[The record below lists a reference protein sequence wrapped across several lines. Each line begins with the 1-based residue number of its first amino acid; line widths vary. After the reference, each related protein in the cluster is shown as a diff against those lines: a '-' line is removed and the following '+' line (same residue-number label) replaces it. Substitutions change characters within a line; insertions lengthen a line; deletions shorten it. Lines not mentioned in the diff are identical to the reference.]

1 MKERSNIN
9 DFLFENLDDMQA
21 SWKAGD
27 RPVSRILQE
36 ILNHVTEIV
45 RSEVRLAGAEVR
57 QDATKV
63 AKAGMLVGIGTVCAL
78 YALGFVLLSA
88 VYALGTGI
96 PLWLS
101 ALIVGAGTGI
111 TAAIFL
117 QVGRNRMKQASLKPD
132 QTIRS
137 LQENVTWLK
146 KRTK

>member
-1 MKERSNIN
+1 
-9 DFLFENLDDMQA
+9 
-21 SWKAGD
+21 
-27 RPVSRILQE
+27 
-36 ILNHVTEIV
+36 
-45 RSEVRLAGAEVR
+45 
-57 QDATKV
+57 
-63 AKAGMLVGIGTVCAL
+63 L

-101 ALIVGAGTGI
+101 ALIVGAGIGI

-117 QVGRNRMKQASLKPD
+117 QVGRNRMKQANLKPD

-146 KRTK
+146 NRTK

>member
-9 DFLFENLDDMQA
+9 DFSFENLDDMQA
-21 SWKAGD
+21 SWKSGD

-63 AKAGMLVGIGTVCAL
+63 AKAGMLVVIGTVCAL
-78 YALGFVLLSA
+78 
-88 VYALGTGI
+88 YALGTGI

-117 QVGRNRMKQASLKPD
+117 QVGRNRMKQANLKPD

-137 LQENVTWLK
+137 LQ
-146 KRTK
+146 